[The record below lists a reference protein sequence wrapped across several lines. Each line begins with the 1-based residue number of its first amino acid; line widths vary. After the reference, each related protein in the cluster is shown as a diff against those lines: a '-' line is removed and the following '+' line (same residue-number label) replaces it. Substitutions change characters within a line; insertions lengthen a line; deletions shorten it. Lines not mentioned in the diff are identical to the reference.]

1 MTEQWLQQHENEHK
15 KERAIEMKVIMRINF
30 LELNKNQ
37 GSDDEVNKWL
47 SEYYMYSDI
56 DREGFAFLVC

>member
-15 KERAIEMKVIMRINF
+15 KERAIEQVIMRINF